1 MTGLLV
7 NAKQTSVALKKV
19 KIMMT
24 DEEFSNLTKTLF
36 QFGLDDGDVGYLYWT
51 SVINDLKELR
61 TVYLAQ
67 IASAITDQE
76 K

>member
-1 MTGLLV
+1 MNGLLV

-19 KIMMT
+19 KMMMT

-36 QFGLDDGDVGYLYWT
+36 QLGLDDGDVGYLYWT
-51 SVINDLKELR
+51 SVINDLKEMR
-61 TVYLAQ
+61 TIYLAHM
-67 IASAITDQE
+67 ASTNTEHD

>member
-51 SVINDLKELR
+51 SVINDLKEMR

-67 IASAITDQE
+67 MASAHPEHE

>member
-1 MTGLLV
+1 MV

-24 DEEFSNLTKTLF
+24 DEEFFRLLKALF
-36 QFGLDDGDVGYLYWT
+36 KLSMEDGDIGYMYWT
-51 SVINDLKELR
+51 KVIEDLKEMR
-61 TVYLAQ
+61 AVYLAQ
-67 IASAITDQE
+67 IASGNPEHD